1 MKRVLFATALVAG
14 TLALTG
20 SAAAASTPIP
30 KAYPGKNGLIA
41 FVRANQINTI
51 TPSGTGL
58 KKLTSSGKNYGP
70 VWNPAGTEIAYEH
83 EAPAGVRNIW
93 VMNAN
98 GSNKRQWTTTG
109 ATWGEPAWSP
119 SGKQML
125 ITNGGQWGTLET
137 TSGTAP
143 RQPRHA
149 LYGYNQNHN
158 NRYTLLDGHNPAW
171 TTGNI
176 AFTASPFY
184 SAADTCFPTGGSSF
198 MGEICIDI
206 YNTTTKHF
214 SMPAT
219 GNVLATD
226 CPGYGGFSNLAEVEW
241 GRWAPDGSDLLYQ
254 YQTWNEDCT
263 TSPTNITA
271 VYGNVVSQ
279 PGDAAADYS
288 PDGTSIVLTSTLP
301 GQKGNIIIESNTGAH
316 RRTLTQGYEPSW
328 QPLP

>member
-1 MKRVLFATALVAG
+1 
-14 TLALTG
+14 
-20 SAAAASTPIP
+20 
-30 KAYPGKNGLIA
+30 
-41 FVRANQINTI
+41 
-51 TPSGTGL
+51 
-58 KKLTSSGKNYGP
+58 
-70 VWNPAGTEIAYEH
+70 
-83 EAPAGVRNIW
+83 
-93 VMNAN
+93 
-98 GSNKRQWTTTG
+98 
-109 ATWGEPAWSP
+109 
-119 SGKQML
+119 
-125 ITNGGQWGTLET
+125 
-137 TSGTAP
+137 
-143 RQPRHA
+143 
-149 LYGYNQNHN
+149 
-158 NRYTLLDGHNPAW
+158 
-171 TTGNI
+171 
-176 AFTASPFY
+176 
-184 SAADTCFPTGGSSF
+184 